1 MGVQA
6 KDDVIITAS
15 GNITATQLMASTK
28 TLVVERKRE
37 MLLEE
42 PSTWNV
48 ASNAQYLNGYLDGLA
63 AILNLLTG
71 KDHEDIRAELD
82 AD

>member
-48 ASNAQYLNGYLDGLA
+48 ASNAQYLNGSST
-63 AILNLLTG
+63 AISTV
-71 KDHEDIRAELD
+71 
-82 AD
+82 

>member
-1 MGVQA
+1 MSLKITGTGCDRPLTEA
-6 KDDVIITAS
+6 DLTAS
-15 GNITATQLMASTK
+15 ARR
-28 TLVVERKRE
+28 LVQDQKRE